1 MTLLDRI
8 DQIKKLWTVMLP
20 NIPAPDPAWLG
31 RWCDEPDQLIEHAVV
46 RASKKFCATKVLDP
60 ETVWRYVSGVINN
73 EARAARAISKH
84 LETQV

>member
-8 DQIKKLWTVMLP
+8 DQINKLWTVMLP

-46 RASKKFCATKVLDP
+46 RASKKFSGTAVPNP

-84 LETQV
+84 LEIHV